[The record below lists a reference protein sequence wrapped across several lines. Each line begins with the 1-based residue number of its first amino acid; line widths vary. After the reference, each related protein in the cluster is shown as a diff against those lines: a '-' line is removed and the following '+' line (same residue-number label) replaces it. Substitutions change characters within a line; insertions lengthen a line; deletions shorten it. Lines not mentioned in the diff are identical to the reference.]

1 MFIHLKVFIIS
12 KLKSRQIL
20 THKSYL
26 PNAWI
31 FRVQPQGL
39 MTPLPPLS
47 LPLEKRRP
55 VTQALLWQLEA

>member
-1 MFIHLKVFIIS
+1 
-12 KLKSRQIL
+12 
-20 THKSYL
+20 
-26 PNAWI
+26 
-31 FRVQPQGL
+31 